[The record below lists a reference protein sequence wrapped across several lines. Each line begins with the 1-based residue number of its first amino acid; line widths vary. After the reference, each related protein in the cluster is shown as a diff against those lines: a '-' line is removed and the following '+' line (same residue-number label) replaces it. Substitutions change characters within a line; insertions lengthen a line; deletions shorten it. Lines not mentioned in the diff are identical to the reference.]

1 MSHSRKRFPA
11 CDITTAR
18 SEKEDK
24 RIHNRRF
31 PHPIKQALKTFDP
44 GADVLPVLREV
55 SDVWD
60 MAKDGKM
67 IFDPK
72 KYPKYMRR

>member
-1 MSHSRKRFPA
+1 MSHSRRHFPA
-11 CDITTAR
+11 CGITTAR

-31 PHPIKQALKTFDP
+31 RHHIKQALKTFDLET
-44 GADVLPVLREV
+44 GVLPVLREV
-55 SDVWD
+55 SNVWD
-60 MAKDGKM
+60 MAKDGKT

-72 KYPKYMRR
+72 KYPKYMRK